1 MIMAEQESTVRKKVS
16 RSRKKLHN
24 FLNEEC
30 VLFKPDG
37 NCSCRMKKHVVGI
50 DLPSEYQKLKK
61 TVKDIHFFRE
71 SRQILAIRD
80 HLA

>member
-1 MIMAEQESTVRKKVS
+1 VDEQENTIRQKVS
-16 RSRKKLHN
+16 RIRKKLHN

-30 VLFKPDG
+30 VIFNPDG
-37 NCSCRMKKHVVGI
+37 HCSCRMKKHVVGV

-71 SRQILAIRD
+71 SRQILAIKD
-80 HLA
+80 HFA

>member
-1 MIMAEQESTVRKKVS
+1 
-16 RSRKKLHN
+16 
-24 FLNEEC
+24 
-30 VLFKPDG
+30 
-37 NCSCRMKKHVVGI
+37 MKKHVVGV

-71 SRQILAIRD
+71 SRQILAIKD